1 VSRAVVLSV
10 GALLVLLAGGIA
22 YLLPSQETHA
32 PAQPSPS
39 GINQWQ
45 AFITE
50 HFAFDE
56 ACKDCHVEQFAA
68 HQRSG
73 HSRTATPM
81 RETNVADKLDGTE
94 YRDQRRDQSFTFK
107 RSSDSFLV
115 QATEENPFPVHW
127 LLGSGV
133 HARTPVSIDPV
144 SGHGVEFRWSWFAHL
159 DGIGVTPDHQRFDDY
174 KPHSLECY
182 GRPLDPKQ
190 ALACVNCHMTAVPP
204 DGVSPTQDMFYPNVS
219 CERCHGPRKEH
230 VRLAKLG
237 QAEEAKP
244 LLQYNDQT
252 TYMRQCAQCHR
263 DETNIPPNSEQ
274 SALARYQPYGLQKS
288 KCFQSSK
295 NMTCST
301 CHDPHD
307 STSSDRRMYNDTCLQ
322 CHQAP
327 EQTPCALQ
335 PAGDCVTCHMP
346 AVEWEAGIEFHDHWI
361 RVVDSSDREQ
371 P

>member
-1 VSRAVVLSV
+1 MSRAVVLSV

-144 SGHGVEFRWSWFAHL
+144 SGHPKPLTSHTLNPVRCSLFDPAGLAAKSNTLSPLPPGLSRPSQEA
-159 DGIGVTPDHQRFDDY
+159 GTPET
-174 KPHSLECY
+174 SLSLSVPT
-182 GRPLDPKQ
+182 GG
-190 ALACVNCHMTAVPP
+190 AGLA
-204 DGVSPTQDMFYPNVS
+204 NVS
-219 CERCHGPRKEH
+219 
-230 VRLAKLG
+230 A
-237 QAEEAKP
+237 
-244 LLQYNDQT
+244 
-252 TYMRQCAQCHR
+252 
-263 DETNIPPNSEQ
+263 
-274 SALARYQPYGLQKS
+274 
-288 KCFQSSK
+288 
-295 NMTCST
+295 
-301 CHDPHD
+301 
-307 STSSDRRMYNDTCLQ
+307 TCLNLLGFE
-322 CHQAP
+322 AP
-327 EQTPCALQ
+327 EQMEPSLLTIKTE
-335 PAGDCVTCHMP
+335 DTN
-346 AVEWEAGIEFHDHWI
+346 
-361 RVVDSSDREQ
+361 
-371 P
+371 